1 MLSAA
6 FSDNT
11 ESQGEVFVNDP
22 EIAKELRTKS
32 IKIDDPAAEF
42 ADWAYA
48 IPEHHYATF
57 GVRYQQ
63 FMKNKTPYFSWA
75 KIVPPPLPFI
85 VGDVFYLRR
94 DESNFIQV
102 AADWDALRLEVHCGL
117 VGTNT
122 PRKAFLAL
130 PIELSDWLRSGVKP
144 ETCRQID
151 FSESQAGLLQW
162 QLLEKTSPPSA

>member
-1 MLSAA
+1 MPKGASLVCNE
-6 FSDNT
+6 D
-11 ESQGEVFVNDP
+11 QGKIFVNDA

-32 IKIDDPAAEF
+32 IKVGDPAAEF
-42 ADWAYA
+42 AEWAYA

-63 FMKNKTPYFSWA
+63 FMKNKVPYFSWA
-75 KIVPPPLPFI
+75 KAVPPPLTFI

-94 DESNFIQV
+94 DECNFIQV
-102 AADWDALRLEVHCGL
+102 AADWDAFRLEVHCGL
-117 VGTNT
+117 VGINV

-130 PIELSDWLRSGVKP
+130 PSELSDWLKGGVKP
-144 ETCRQID
+144 ESCRQID

-162 QLLEKTSPPSA
+162 QLLEKTNPPSI